1 MDVTS
6 PEARR
11 RYDAL
16 VGCTG
21 PVVVGLD
28 FDGTLSPIVADPAQA
43 RIHPAAPEALAAL
56 AGTVAAIAVV
66 TGRPV
71 AHVLEH
77 AHVVELA
84 ETLRS
89 AGAPVLVL
97 GQYGVERWSS
107 TDQRTVSP
115 EPPAALTAL
124 AGELPGL
131 LEELELDGEPYVEDK
146 GLAFAVHT
154 RRMPDPRT
162 AYDRVLAALTEAA
175 ARHGLHVE
183 PGRYVVEVRGP
194 GGDKGDAVRAL
205 AEEFGAQGFV
215 FVGDDLG
222 DLPAFDAVRALG
234 ERGVADLLVASGST
248 EQRALADR
256 ADVVVDGPDGVVAFL
271 RRLTTDRRG

>member
-11 RYDAL
+11 HYDAL
-16 VGCTG
+16 VACTG

-28 FDGTLSPIVADPAQA
+28 FDGTLSPIVPDPTQA
-43 RIHPAAPEALAAL
+43 RIHPEAPDALASL
-56 AGTVAAIAVV
+56 APTVAAIAVV

-77 AHVVELA
+77 GHVGELA
-84 ETLRS
+84 ERLGG
-89 AGAPVLVL
+89 AGAPLLVL

-107 TDQRTVSP
+107 TERRTVSP
-115 EPPAALTAL
+115 EAPTALTAL
-124 AGELPGL
+124 AEELPGL
-131 LEELELDGEPYVEDK
+131 LGGLGLDGEPYVEDK
-146 GLAFAVHT
+146 GLALAVHT
-154 RRMPDPRT
+154 RRMPDPQT
-162 AYDRVLAALTEAA
+162 AYDRVLGALTKAA
-175 ARHGLHVE
+175 ERHGLHVE

-205 AEEFGAQGFV
+205 AAEFGAEGFV

-222 DLPAFDAVRALG
+222 DVPAFDAVQALRD
-234 ERGVADLLVASGST
+234 EDVAGLLVASSSIEQPALT
-248 EQRALADR
+248 ER

-271 RRLTTDRRG
+271 RRLTADRSD